1 MKYNY
6 PASIYILCC
15 VAWNVSAAPCSAS
28 NFFQPSDQAGAQNE
42 KSNPEPTQNLAKDSA
57 KNLAKDSVKDSAK
70 DLLPNSNSGVLQE
83 TQKLLPQFQKSET
96 KHYAILSDCSPQDIA
111 MVGTLLEAT
120 YVKYHEVCDSLGWKP
135 NPLRHKLVAVLF
147 RDQRNFNDFAIQV
160 DKVNKSWVMGYYSP
174 LADRLV
180 FFKSDSAADVKK
192 VMADLNAQNKQ
203 VQEIGAAQKS
213 PGQALRPNQEVEH
226 AQTQLAAEKD
236 RIQDSTEAIFV
247 STAVHEA
254 AHQLFFHTDI
264 QRPGVT
270 YPLWLAEG
278 LATNFETERINIV
291 FGYQVENWRRR
302 DAFKQVLLKD
312 SIIPLEV
319 LVTQDRFA
327 DGTESNEA
335 VGHFYAQA
343 YVLTNWLLRER
354 PTELSLYLKALLDGS
369 FADAK
374 SRKAE
379 FELIFGPLARL
390 ERNWV
395 RYESR
400 REKDFLISPYGK
412 RVLHNFF
419 NDPAATET
427 NSNTAPI
434 MPTAPPSKSAQP

>member
-15 VAWNVSAAPCSAS
+15 VVWNVIAAPCSAS
-28 NFFQPSDQAGAQNE
+28 KFFQPLGQAGAQNE
-42 KSNPEPTQNLAKDSA
+42 KSNPEPTQNLTKDSAKDSA
-57 KNLAKDSVKDSAK
+57 TDSAK

-135 NPLRHKLVAVLF
+135 NLLRHKLVAVLF
-147 RDQRNFNDFAIQV
+147 RDQRNFNDFAMQV

-192 VMADLNAQNKQ
+192 VMADLNAQTKQ

-226 AQTQLAAEKD
+226 VQSQLAAEKD

-264 QRPGVT
+264 QRSGVT

-312 SIIPLEV
+312 SIIPLGV

-379 FELIFGPLARL
+379 FEFIFGPLARL

-412 RVLHNFF
+412 RVLQKLF
-419 NDPAATET
+419 NKPAATET
-427 NSNTAPI
+427 NPNTAPI
-434 MPTAPPSKSAQP
+434 APITPTAPPSKSAQP